1 MKRIRS
7 VVALLG
13 LLAAV
18 VMGQDAK
25 KPSSSLLKTS
35 LGKLPIYFIENQ
47 GVYSDEV
54 KFYIQGADKTLFFTK
69 DGIAS
74 MNMFFLSPL
83 DRVLHPDE
91 KEMRR
96 F

>member
-1 MKRIRS
+1 MRGIS
-7 VVALLG
+7 TVVGLVVLLTTVVA
-13 LLAAV
+13 
-18 VMGQDAK
+18 GQEV
-25 KPSSSLLKTS
+25 KPAPHSLLKAS
-35 LGKLPIYFIENQ
+35 FSKLPIYFIENQ
-47 GVYSDEV
+47 GLYPDEV
-54 KFYIQGADKTLFFTK
+54 AFYVQGSDKTLFFTK